1 MRHEGGG
8 NDCQHRQQDVKGQEA
23 VACSRSK
30 AVWQA
35 RIRQQEMAYLLAP
48 LTPGPPARPPP
59 LSHTHTHTHHSMHTR
74 MAAYLR
80 AMHTRTAAY
89 LRAMHTRTA
98 AYLRAIHTHTAAY
111 LRAIAKGSLRQS
123 SPVMKRKV
131 LSSAGGLRR
140 KKARKLRACTGGCA
154 CTV

>member
-59 LSHTHTHTHHSMHTR
+59 LSHTHTHTHT
-74 MAAYLR
+74 
-80 AMHTRTAAY
+80 T
-89 LRAMHTRTA
+89 
-98 AYLRAIHTHTAAY
+98 
-111 LRAIAKGSLRQS
+111 
-123 SPVMKRKV
+123 
-131 LSSAGGLRR
+131 
-140 KKARKLRACTGGCA
+140 ACTHA
-154 CTV
+154 WLLT